1 MCRSQ
6 TDFFGF
12 LAHISL
18 ILPFSDFAHFAFLA
32 VFYPHIFGLYGRF
45 SAFQYR
51 NFAHSFSKIQN
62 IQLLYNQT

>member
-12 LAHISL
+12 WRTFPLFCH
-18 ILPFSDFAHFAFLA
+18 FSDFAHFAFLA
-32 VFYPHIFGLYGRF
+32 VLYPHIFGLCSRF

-51 NFAHSFSKIQN
+51 NFVHIFSEIQN
-62 IQLLYNQT
+62 I

>member
-6 TDFFGF
+6 TDFSVFCYVF
-12 LAHISL
+12 PLFFH
-18 ILPFSDFAHFAFLA
+18 FSDFAHFAFLA

-51 NFAHSFSKIQN
+51 NFAHIFLKIQN
-62 IQLLYNQT
+62 I

>member
-12 LAHISL
+12 WHKFPLFFH
-18 ILPFSDFAHFAFLA
+18 FSDFAHFAFLA
-32 VFYPHIFGLYGRF
+32 VFYPQIFGFYDHF

-51 NFAHSFSKIQN
+51 NFAHSFSKIQD
-62 IQLLYNQT
+62 I

>member
-12 LAHISL
+12 LHSFPL
-18 ILPFSDFAHFAFLA
+18 FCHFSDFAHFAFLA
-32 VFYPHIFGLYGRF
+32 VFYPHIFGLYDRF

-62 IQLLYNQT
+62 I

>member
-12 LAHISL
+12 LHAFPLFCH
-18 ILPFSDFAHFAFLA
+18 FSDFAHFAFLA
-32 VFYPHIFGLYGRF
+32 FFRPHIFGLCGRF

-51 NFAHSFSKIQN
+51 NFVHSFSKIQN
-62 IQLLYNQT
+62 I

>member
-12 LAHISL
+12 LARIPLFCH
-18 ILPFSDFAHFAFLA
+18 FSDFAHFAFLA
-32 VFYPHIFGLYGRF
+32 VFYPHIFGKHGRF

-62 IQLLYNQT
+62 I

>member
-12 LAHISL
+12 WYTFPLFCH
-18 ILPFSDFAHFAFLA
+18 FSDFAHFAFLA
-32 VFYPHIFGLYGRF
+32 VLYPHIFGSHGSF

-62 IQLLYNQT
+62 I

>member
-12 LAHISL
+12 LHTFPL
-18 ILPFSDFAHFAFLA
+18 FCHFSDFAHFAFLA

-45 SAFQYR
+45 SAFQYL
-51 NFAHSFSKIQN
+51 NFAHSFSEIQN
-62 IQLLYNQT
+62 I

>member
-6 TDFFGF
+6 TDIFSF
-12 LAHISL
+12 LARVSL
-18 ILPFSDFAHFAFLA
+18 ILPIFRFRTFCLFSS
-32 VFYPHIFGLYGRF
+32 FYPHIFGLNGRF

-62 IQLLYNQT
+62 V

>member
-12 LAHISL
+12 WHAFPLFCH
-18 ILPFSDFAHFAFLA
+18 FSDFAHFAFLA
-32 VFYPHIFGLYGRF
+32 VFHPHIFGLRDRF

-62 IQLLYNQT
+62 I